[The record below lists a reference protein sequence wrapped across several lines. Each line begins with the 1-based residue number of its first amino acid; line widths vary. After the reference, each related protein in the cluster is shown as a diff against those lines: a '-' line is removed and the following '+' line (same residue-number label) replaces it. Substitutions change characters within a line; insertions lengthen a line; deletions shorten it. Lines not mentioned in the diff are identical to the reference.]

1 MDLNVIWIALAC
13 LIGGLGTGIL
23 GFIKEGGVFTLAKF
37 AQTFWSS
44 LGAAIVFAVAYQFSA
59 GGLSI
64 YDILAALLAGMGA
77 DNVINRI
84 VGIAKK

>member
-13 LIGGLGTGIL
+13 LLGGLGTGIL

-44 LGAAIVFAVAYQFSA
+44 LGAAIVFAIAYQFST

-77 DNVINRI
+77 DNVVNR
-84 VGIAKK
+84 VMGLKGK